1 LFATVKQIYTIK
13 EVAVMLKENEELIR
27 AIAKYILNVRIG
39 NNFLITKGSI
49 IKIKSIIKYGRGNN
63 KIHEL

>member
-1 LFATVKQIYTIK
+1 
-13 EVAVMLKENEELIR
+13 MLKENEELIR